1 MDSFVLTFVIL
12 LLLFF
17 LFSDQAFFDTLYN
30 SKLGRLVIIIL
41 LIIISIIN
49 IWLSFLFLMII
60 IYYSQLNKNPDTITP
75 KENFDQ
81 MDRVNVSDVLNN
93 NFLYK
98 NYKTESVYKKSK
110 KEGITN
116 RIKED
121 EKLRPKSSKLSSM
134 ISSKPSK
141 NIVPYSKNTYSTL

>member
-12 LLLFF
+12 VLLFF
-17 LFSDQAFFDTLYN
+17 LFSDQAFFSTLYN
-30 SKLGRLVIIIL
+30 SSLGRIVIIIL

-60 IYYSQLNKNPDTITP
+60 IYYSQLNKNSAIETP
-75 KENFDQ
+75 KENFDK

-98 NYKTESVYKKSK
+98 NYKTDSIYKKSK

-121 EKLRPKSSKLSSM
+121 EKLRPKSSKLSSV

-141 NIVPYSKNTYSTL
+141 IIVPYSKNSYSTL